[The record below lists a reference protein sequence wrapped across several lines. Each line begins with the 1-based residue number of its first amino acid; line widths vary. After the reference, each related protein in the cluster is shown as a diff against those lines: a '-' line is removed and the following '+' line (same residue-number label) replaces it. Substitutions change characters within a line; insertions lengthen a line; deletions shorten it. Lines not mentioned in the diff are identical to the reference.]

1 MARVALVGDTKQLK
15 AVDAGQP
22 FRLLQKAGM
31 ATATMKEVKR
41 QRDPELRAAVGL
53 AREGEPG
60 AAIAELGN
68 RVTSIAYGDSYW
80 DKRAI
85 PDREHYEPWRNG
97 TDEVVAAAEDVLA
110 NRRKYGIHLDGM
122 ARRGKSFASALSD
135 VREVLREDDRHIAA
149 SLAGQREGEN
159 ERAREDRIARLLD
172 DPEQLKNLRRQR
184 AERKEARRREER
196 RHKGRYQRRGMSM

>member
-1 MARVALVGDTKQLK
+1 
-15 AVDAGQP
+15 
-22 FRLLQKAGM
+22 
-31 ATATMKEVKR
+31 
-41 QRDPELRAAVGL
+41 
-53 AREGEPG
+53 
-60 AAIAELGN
+60 
-68 RVTSIAYGDSYW
+68 
-80 DKRAI
+80 
-85 PDREHYEPWRNG
+85 
-97 TDEVVAAAEDVLA
+97 
-110 NRRKYGIHLDGM
+110 M
-122 ARRGKSFASALSD
+122 ARRGKSLASALSD

>member
-1 MARVALVGDTKQLK
+1 M
-15 AVDAGQP
+15 
-22 FRLLQKAGM
+22 
-31 ATATMKEVKR
+31 
-41 QRDPELRAAVGL
+41 
-53 AREGEPG
+53 
-60 AAIAELGN
+60 
-68 RVTSIAYGDSYW
+68 
-80 DKRAI
+80 
-85 PDREHYEPWRNG
+85 
-97 TDEVVAAAEDVLA
+97 VAAAEDVLA

-122 ARRGKSFASALSD
+122 ARRGKSLASALSD

-149 SLAGQREGEN
+149 SLAGQREGED